1 MTWEIRADR
10 PVYLQL
16 VEQLERAI
24 VTGAYPPGSRV
35 PPVRELAAE
44 AGVNPNTMQRALQA
58 LEQKGLMTVHRTAG
72 RTVSGDSDMLRRLRA
87 DMALAQARAFCRDMA
102 RLGQTA
108 EDAAA
113 LVRQCE
119 EEGYFDGTDP
129 AMQ

>member
-24 VTGAYPPGSRV
+24 VTGEYPPGSRV

-58 LEQKGLMTVHRTAG
+58 LEQKGLMAVHRTAG
-72 RTVSGDSDMLRRLRA
+72 RTVAGDGDMLRRLRA
-87 DMALAQARAFCRDMA
+87 EMALAQAQTFCRDMA

-108 EDAAA
+108 EDAVS